1 VRRHS
6 SRAARVLEQFGLKQ
20 HGRHRQVVR
29 QQRKP
34 LRRRPGGGEGDWH
47 KTHGRAFLDAEIY
60 DSKAITLQAGDVMT
74 VQPTGT
80 VHEAEAEF
88 DATCPL
94 GRANVVELQVDG
106 REGTAFCDRTLLR
119 KHQTKVTYVVHSSTR
134 RSTSTR

>member
-1 VRRHS
+1 M
-6 SRAARVLEQFGLKQ
+6 
-20 HGRHRQVVR
+20 
-29 QQRKP
+29 
-34 LRRRPGGGEGDWH
+34 
-47 KTHGRAFLDAEIY
+47 DAEIY
-60 DSKAITLQAGDVMT
+60 DSKAIKLQAGDVMT